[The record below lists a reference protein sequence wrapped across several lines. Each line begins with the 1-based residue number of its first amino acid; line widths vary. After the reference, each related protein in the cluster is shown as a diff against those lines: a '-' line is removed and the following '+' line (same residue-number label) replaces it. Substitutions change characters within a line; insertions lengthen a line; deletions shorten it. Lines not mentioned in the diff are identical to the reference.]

1 MHSNRAHYVVR
12 RTLAALIM
20 VVVAVTLNFALFRAL
35 PGDASASF
43 GDVPQATPQMRL
55 QLREEFGLTDPLP
68 TQFVKYLEQL
78 GHGNLGISTADRQ
91 PVISHLEQTLLNTL
105 PLVLGATIVAILLGL
120 ATGTLSAWRQGGLA
134 DPAATGVALA
144 LNAMPV
150 QWLGLVLIVGLSSWF
165 ASGGMHDPFLVDAG
179 AWTRFVDYL
188 RHLILPLATLALS
201 LFGSFHVIVRS
212 AVLETLGE
220 DYVLTARAKGLSTT
234 RILWRYAL
242 RNALL
247 PTATL
252 IALTLGFVV
261 GGAVL
266 VETVFSW
273 PGVGRAVFDAVTHR
287 DFPMLQGAFLV
298 LTLSVVF
305 FTYLADLLYMW
316 LDPRVT
322 AS

>member
-1 MHSNRAHYVVR
+1 MQRNRAHYVAR
-12 RTLAALIM
+12 RTLAALLM
-20 VVVAVTLNFALFRAL
+20 VVVAVTLNFAIFRAL

-43 GDVPQATPQMRL
+43 GSVPQATPEMRQ
-55 QLREEFGLTDPLP
+55 QLREEFGLSDPVP

-78 GHGNLGISTADRQ
+78 GHGNLGISTVDRQ
-91 PVISHLEQTLLNTL
+91 PVTDRLRETLVNTL
-105 PLVLGATIVAILLGL
+105 PLVLGATIVAILVGL
-120 ATGTLSAWRQGGLA
+120 VTGTLAAWRQGGVS
-134 DPAATGVALA
+134 DPAATGLALA

-150 QWLGLVLIVGLSSWF
+150 QWLGLVLIVGFSSWF
-165 ASGGMHDPFLVDAG
+165 ASGGIHDPFLVGAG
-179 AWTRFVDYL
+179 SWGRFVDYL
-188 RHLILPLATLALS
+188 RHLVLPLTTLALA

-220 DYVLTARAKGLSTT
+220 DYVLTARAKGLSTA
-234 RILWRYAL
+234 RILRRYAL

-273 PGVGRAVFDAVTHR
+273 PGVGRAVYDAVTHR

-316 LDPRVT
+316 LDPRV
-322 AS
+322 AAA

>member
-1 MHSNRAHYVVR
+1 MQRDRAHYVAR
-12 RTLAALIM
+12 RTAAALLM
-20 VVVAVTLNFALFRAL
+20 VVVALTLNFVLFRAL

-43 GDVPQATPQMRL
+43 GAVPEATPQMRE
-55 QLREEFGLTDPLP
+55 QLRRDFGLSDPLP
-68 TQFVKYLEQL
+68 TQFVKYVEQL
-78 GHGNLGISTADRQ
+78 GHANLGISIVDRQ
-91 PVISHLEQTLLNTL
+91 PVTSRLGDALKNTI
-105 PLVLGATIVAILLGL
+105 PLALGATLLAIMAGL
-120 ATGTLSAWRQGGLA
+120 ATGTLAAWRQGGVA
-134 DPAATGVALA
+134 DPGMTGAALT

-150 QWLGLVLIVGLSSWF
+150 QWVGLVLIVGFSSWF
-165 ASGGMHDPFLVDAG
+165 SSGGMHDPFLVDAG

-188 RHLILPLATLALS
+188 RHLVLPMATLALS

-220 DYVLTARAKGLSTT
+220 DYVLTARAKGLSTA
-234 RILWRYAL
+234 RILRRYAL

-266 VETVFSW
+266 TETVFSW
-273 PGVGRAVFDAVTHR
+273 PGVGRAVYDAVTHR

-298 LTLSVVF
+298 LTLSVVL
-305 FTYLADLLYMW
+305 FTYLADLMYLV
-316 LDPRVT
+316 LDPRVA